1 MAEEE
6 KKPVY
11 AQIPVLSK
19 VNIGGKVY
27 WLKDKDAR
35 SVIDTIYGD
44 YLKSSDKAALQ
55 EAIDA
60 KVAKT
65 DYDTKVAALEAEDV
79 RIAGLVATEQQ
90 RATGVEKT
98 LDDRLKVVEGDIN
111 AGTKIKEG
119 EKLLQR
125 NEKKE
130 LFTDLCVDIKTETVN
145 EKSATFIVIYG
156 DSGKTKEIS
165 RVNANAFVKD
175 GMLKSATYDA
185 KTHILTLTFNTDSG
199 KTDPINV
206 DLGTLVDTYTAGDG
220 LYFSDEGDHNFAI
233 KIATDSES
241 FLSVDANGL
250 KVSGISTAISTAVG
264 NAKTE
269 LEGKI
274 SAEATRATDAETAL
288 AGRLTVIEGTGEGSI
303 KAAVKAEQTRA
314 TAAESALSGRIDTL
328 ATSSHTHANKE
339 VLDGITSTQVSNWDN
354 EVGAKTLI
362 TEEAAARDQGDKD
375 TLKAAKD
382 HAEDLIK
389 KLDSENNG
397 AHTHTVSA
405 SGKITP
411 NLTKT
416 EKYLTA
422 SAAGVDLT
430 VTDSD
435 TFVKA
440 VGKSTQGLAVAE
452 YVNSIT
458 TAAQTFNDITL
469 SVGAE
474 NSEDAECLTFV
485 QTSKSFD
492 SIASFGKANA
502 ATGKLAADAGL
513 AQVMTDVSVAET
525 GTAVGSVVVKS
536 QPTITLSVAD
546 SSSTPGSIKYVEEVV
561 GAETA
566 VTVSGT
572 AASAGEHNHGI
583 VVNNA

>member
-1 MAEEE
+1 MAD
-6 KKPVY
+6 Y
-11 AQIPVLSK
+11 AKTPVLSK
-19 VNIGGKVY
+19 VNIGGKIY
-27 WLKDKDAR
+27 YLKDADAR
-35 SVIDTIYGD
+35 KVIDTIYGD
-44 YLKSSDKAALQ
+44 YLKSSDKTALQ

-60 KVAKT
+60 KVAQT
-65 DYDTKVAALEAEDV
+65 DYDTKVAALAKEDE
-79 RIAGLVATEQQ
+79 RIAKLVADETT

-98 LDDRLKVVEGDIN
+98 LSNRLDAVDEVID

-125 NEKKE
+125 NENKE
-130 LFTDLCVDIKTETVN
+130 LFTDLTVDIKTETVN
-145 EKSATFIVIYG
+145 EKSTTFIVIYG

-165 RVNANAFVKD
+165 KVNANAFVKD
-175 GMLKSATYDA
+175 GLLESATYNA
-185 KTHILTLTFNTDSG
+185 NTHILTLTFNTDAG
-199 KTDPINV
+199 KSAIDV

-220 LYFSDEGDHNFAI
+220 LYFSDEGNHNFAI
-233 KIATDSES
+233 KIATGSEE

-250 KVSGISTAISTAVG
+250 KISGIAAAISS
-264 NAKTE
+264 AKSD

-274 SAEATRATDAETAL
+274 SAEKTRAEAAENAL
-288 AGRLTVIEGTGEGSI
+288 DVRLDVIEGTGEGSI
-303 KAAVKAEQTRA
+303 KAAVKAEQDRA
-314 TAAESALSGRIDTL
+314 TGVESALSGRIDTL
-328 ATSSHTHANKE
+328 ATSSHTHANKT
-339 VLDGITSTQVSNWDN
+339 VLDGITSTQVSNWDS
-354 EVGAKTLI
+354 EVGAKADIAAEAETRAQKDAETL
-362 TEEAAARDQGDKD
+362 RD
-375 TLKAAKD
+375 AKS
-382 HAEDLIK
+382 HAE
-389 KLDSENNG
+389 KLVSELESKNNG

-435 TFVKA
+435 TFVKG

-452 YVNSIT
+452 YVKSI
-458 TAAQTFNDITL
+458 AAVAQTFNDITI
-469 SVGAE
+469 SVGGEGA
-474 NSEDAECLTFV
+474 DPECLTFV

-492 SIASFGKANA
+492 SLGTVGKANA

-536 QPTITLSVAD
+536 QPTITLSVAN
-546 SSSTPGSIKYVEEVV
+546 SSTSGSIKYVEEVV

-572 AASAGEHNHGI
+572 AAEAGEHKH
-583 VVNNA
+583 VVGKIDNASAK

>member
-1 MAEEE
+1 MAN
-6 KKPVY
+6 Y
-11 AQIPVLSK
+11 TQIPVLSK

-27 WLKDKDAR
+27 YLKDADAR
-35 SVIDTIYGD
+35 KVIDTIYGD
-44 YLKSSDKAALQ
+44 YLKSSDKTALQ
-55 EAIDA
+55 EAINA
-60 KVAKT
+60 KVAQT
-65 DYDTKVAALEAEDV
+65 DYDTKVAALEKEDA
-79 RIAGLVATEQQ
+79 RIAKLVADETT
-90 RATGVEKT
+90 RATGVETT
-98 LDDRLKVVEGDIN
+98 LKERIDGIDTVID

-119 EKLLQR
+119 EKLIQK
-125 NEKKE
+125 NESKE
-130 LFTDLCVDIKTETVN
+130 LFTDLCVDIKKETEG
-145 EKSATFIVIYG
+145 TFIIIYG

-175 GMLKSATYDA
+175 GMLDSATYNA
-185 KTHILTLTFNTDSG
+185 KTHILTLTFNTAAG
-199 KTDPINV
+199 KTEPINV

-220 LYFSDEGDHNFAI
+220 LYFSDEGNHNFAI

-241 FLSVDANGL
+241 FLSVGANGL

-274 SAEATRATDAETAL
+274 SDEVTRAEAAENAL
-288 AGRLTVIEGTGEGSI
+288 DVRLDVIEGEGEGSI
-303 KAAVKAEQTRA
+303 KKAVKDERDRA
-314 TAAESALSGRIDTL
+314 TGVEGELSGRINTL
-328 ATSSHTHANKE
+328 ATASHTHANKT

-354 EVGAKTLI
+354 EVGAKADI
-362 TEEAAARDQGDKD
+362 AAEAATRAQEDAATLRD
-375 TLKAAKD
+375 AKS
-382 HAEDLIK
+382 HAEGLVDKLI
-389 KLDSENNG
+389 SENNG
-397 AHTHTVSA
+397 VHSHTVSA

-440 VGKSTQGLAVAE
+440 VGTSTQGLAVAE

-458 TAAQTFNDITL
+458 TAAQTFNDITI
-469 SVGAE
+469 SVGEGA
-474 NSEDAECLTFV
+474 DAECLTFT
-485 QTSKSFD
+485 QTSKNFN
-492 SIASFGKANA
+492 SIDSFGKANA
-502 ATGKLAADAGL
+502 ATGKLSAGDGL
-513 AQVMTDVSVAET
+513 AQVMTNVSVTET

-536 QPTITLSVAD
+536 QPTITLSVAN
-546 SSSTPGSIKYVEEVV
+546 SSTSGSIKYVEEVV

-572 AASAGEHNHGI
+572 AAEAGSHNHGI
-583 VVNNA
+583 KVDTSAQ

>member
-1 MAEEE
+1 MAN
-6 KKPVY
+6 Y
-11 AQIPVLSK
+11 TQIPVLSK

-27 WLKDKDAR
+27 YLKDADAR
-35 SVIDTIYGD
+35 KVIDTIYGD
-44 YLKSSDKAALQ
+44 YLKSSDKTALQ
-55 EAIDA
+55 EAINA
-60 KVAKT
+60 KVAQT
-65 DYDTKVAALEAEDV
+65 DYDTKVAALEKEDA
-79 RIAGLVATEQQ
+79 RIAKLVADETT
-90 RATGVEKT
+90 RATGVETT
-98 LDDRLKVVEGDIN
+98 LKERIDGIDTVID

-119 EKLLQR
+119 EKLIQK
-125 NEKKE
+125 NESKE
-130 LFTDLCVDIKTETVN
+130 LFTDLCVDIKKETEG
-145 EKSATFIVIYG
+145 TFIIIYG

-175 GMLKSATYDA
+175 GMLDSATYNA
-185 KTHILTLTFNTDSG
+185 KTHILTLTFNTAAG
-199 KTDPINV
+199 KTEPINV

-220 LYFSDEGDHNFAI
+220 LYFSDEGNHNFAI

-241 FLSVDANGL
+241 FLSVGANGL

-274 SAEATRATDAETAL
+274 SDEVTRAEAAENAL
-288 AGRLTVIEGTGEGSI
+288 DVRLDVIEGEGEGSI
-303 KAAVKAEQTRA
+303 KKAVKDERDRA
-314 TAAESALSGRIDTL
+314 TGVEGELSGRINTL
-328 ATSSHTHANKE
+328 ATASHTHANKT

-354 EVGAKTLI
+354 EVGAKADI
-362 TEEAAARDQGDKD
+362 AAEAATRAQEDAATLRD
-375 TLKAAKD
+375 AKS
-382 HAEDLIK
+382 HAEGLVDKLI
-389 KLDSENNG
+389 SENNG
-397 AHTHTVSA
+397 VHSHTVSA

-440 VGKSTQGLAVAE
+440 VGTSTQGLAVAE

-458 TAAQTFNDITL
+458 TAAQTFNDITI
-469 SVGAE
+469 SVGEGA
-474 NSEDAECLTFV
+474 DAECLTFT
-485 QTSKSFD
+485 QTSKNFN
-492 SIASFGKANA
+492 SIDSFGKANA
-502 ATGKLAADAGL
+502 ATGKLSAGDGL
-513 AQVMTDVSVAET
+513 AQVMTNVSVTET

-536 QPTITLSVAD
+536 QPTITLSVAN
-546 SSSTPGSIKYVEEVV
+546 SSTSGSIKYVEEVV

-572 AASAGEHNHGI
+572 AAEAGEHNHGI
-583 VVNNA
+583 KVDTSAQ

>member
-19 VNIGGKVY
+19 VNIGGKIY
-27 WLKDKDAR
+27 YLKDADAR

-60 KVAKT
+60 KVAQT
-65 DYDTKVAALEAEDV
+65 DYDTKVAALAKEDA
-79 RIAGLVATEQQ
+79 RIAKLVADETT
-90 RATGVEKT
+90 RATGEETTIKE
-98 LDDRLKVVEGDIN
+98 RLNAVEGNIN

-119 EKLLQR
+119 EKLIQK
-125 NEKKE
+125 NESKE

-145 EKSATFIVIYG
+145 EKSTTFIVIYG

-175 GMLKSATYDA
+175 GLLESATYNA
-185 KTHILTLTFNTDSG
+185 NTHILTLTFNTDAG
-199 KTDPINV
+199 KSAIDV

-220 LYFSDEGDHNFAI
+220 LYFSDEGNHNFAI
-233 KIATDSES
+233 KIATGSEE

-250 KVSGISTAISTAVG
+250 KISGIGAAISTAVG

-274 SAEATRATDAETAL
+274 SAEAERATNKENAL
-288 AGRLTVIEGTGEGSI
+288 AGRLDIIEGEGEGSI
-303 KAAVKAEQTRA
+303 KKAVKDEQDRA
-314 TAAESALSGRIDTL
+314 TGAESALSGRIDTL
-328 ATSSHTHANKE
+328 ATSSHTHDNKT
-339 VLDGITSTQVSNWDN
+339 VLDGITSDKVSSWDH
-354 EVGAKTLI
+354 EVGAKAEIAAEAETRAQKDAETL
-362 TEEAAARDQGDKD
+362 RD
-375 TLKAAKD
+375 AKS
-382 HAEDLIK
+382 HAEGLIN
-389 KLDSENNG
+389 KLISENDG
-397 AHTHTVSA
+397 AHTHEVSA
-405 SGKITP
+405 SGTITP

-435 TFVKA
+435 TFVKS
-440 VGKSTQGLAVAE
+440 VGTSTQGLAVAE
-452 YVNSIT
+452 YVNSV
-458 TAAQTFNDITL
+458 AAVAQTFNDITI
-469 SVGAE
+469 SVGGEGA
-474 NSEDAECLTFV
+474 DPECLTFV

-492 SIASFGKANA
+492 SLGTVGKANA
-502 ATGKLAADAGL
+502 ATGKLAADGGL
-513 AQVMTDVSVAET
+513 AQVMTNVSVT
-525 GTAVGSVVVKS
+525 GTGKAVGSVVVKS

-546 SSSTPGSIKYVEEVV
+546 SSTSGSIKYVEEVV

-572 AASAGEHNHGI
+572 AAEAGSHKHVIRPDTSAQ
-583 VVNNA
+583 

>member
-6 KKPVY
+6 KKPAY

-19 VNIGGKVY
+19 VNIGGKIY
-27 WLKDKDAR
+27 YLKDADAR
-35 SVIDTIYGD
+35 KVIDTIYGD
-44 YLKSSDKAALQ
+44 YLKSSDKTALQ

-60 KVAKT
+60 KVAQT
-65 DYDTKVAALEAEDV
+65 DYDTKVAALAKEDA
-79 RIAGLVATEQQ
+79 RIAKLVADETT
-90 RATGVEKT
+90 RATGVETT
-98 LDDRLKVVEGDIN
+98 LDERITAIDGIID
-111 AGTKIKEG
+111 AGTKIKAG
-119 EKLLQR
+119 EKLIQK
-125 NEKKE
+125 NENKE
-130 LFTDLCVDIKTETVN
+130 LFTDLTVDIKTEKVN
-145 EKSATFIVIYG
+145 EKNTTFIVIYG

-175 GMLKSATYDA
+175 GLLESATYNA
-185 KTHILTLTFNTDSG
+185 NTHILTLTFNTDAG
-199 KTDPINV
+199 KSAIDV

-220 LYFSDEGDHNFAI
+220 LYFSDEGNHNFAI
-233 KIATDSES
+233 KIATDSEE

-250 KVSGISTAISTAVG
+250 KISGIAAAISS
-264 NAKTE
+264 AKSD

-274 SAEATRATDAETAL
+274 SAEKTRAEAAENAL
-288 AGRLTVIEGTGEGSI
+288 DVRLDVIEGTGEGSI
-303 KAAVKAEQTRA
+303 KAAVKAEQDRA

-328 ATSSHTHANKE
+328 ATSSHTHANKT

-440 VGKSTQGLAVAE
+440 VGISKQGLAVAE
-452 YVNSIT
+452 YVNNIEEV
-458 TAAQTFNDITL
+458 AQTFNDITI
-469 SVGAE
+469 SVGGEGA
-474 NSEDAECLTFV
+474 DPECLTFV
-485 QTSKSFD
+485 QTSKNFKSVG
-492 SIASFGKANA
+492 SVGKANA
-502 ATGKLAADAGL
+502 ATGKLATGDGL
-513 AQVMTDVSVAET
+513 AQVMTNVSVTET

-536 QPTITLSVAD
+536 QPTITLSVAN
-546 SSSTPGSIKYVEEVV
+546 SSTSGSIKYVEEVV

-572 AASAGEHNHGI
+572 AAEAGSHNHGI
-583 VVNNA
+583 KVDTSAS

>member
-6 KKPVY
+6 KKPAY
-11 AQIPVLSK
+11 AQTPVLSK

-27 WLKDKDAR
+27 YLKDADAR
-35 SVIDTIYGD
+35 KVIDTIYGD

-55 EAIDA
+55 SAIDA

-65 DYDTKVAALEAEDV
+65 DYDTKVAALETEDV
-79 RIAGLVATEQQ
+79 RIAGLVTAEQQ
-90 RATGVEKT
+90 RATGAEKT
-98 LDDRLKVVEGDIN
+98 LGDKIDAVSKIVN
-111 AGTKIKEG
+111 DGTKIADG
-119 EKLLQR
+119 EKLIQR

-130 LFTDLCVDIKTETVN
+130 LFTDLCVDIKKET
-145 EKSATFIVIYG
+145 KGTFIVIYG

-165 RVNANAFVKD
+165 KVNANAFVKD
-175 GMLKSATYDA
+175 GLLESATYNA
-185 KTHILTLTFNTDSG
+185 NTHILTLTFNTDAG
-199 KTDPINV
+199 KSAIDV

-220 LYFSDEGDHNFAI
+220 LYFSDEGHHNFAI

-250 KVSGISTAISTAVG
+250 KISGIAAAISS
-264 NAKTE
+264 AKSD

-274 SAEATRATDAETAL
+274 GAEKTRAEAAENAL
-288 AGRLTVIEGTGEGSI
+288 DVRLDVIEGEGEGSI
-303 KAAVKAEQTRA
+303 KAAVKAEQDRA
-314 TAAESALSGRIDTL
+314 TGAESALSNRIDTL
-328 ATSSHTHANKE
+328 STASHTHANKT
-339 VLDGITSTQVSNWDN
+339 VLDGITSDKVSSWDN

-362 TEEAAARDQGDKD
+362 AEEAAARAQGDKD

-382 HAEDLIK
+382 HAEGLID
-389 KLDSENNG
+389 KLTSENNG
-397 AHTHTVSA
+397 VHTHTVSA

-440 VGKSTQGLAVAE
+440 VGTSKQGLAVAE
-452 YVNSIT
+452 YVNSVEEV
-458 TAAQTFNDITL
+458 AQTFNDITI
-469 SVGAE
+469 SVGGEGA
-474 NSEDAECLTFV
+474 DPECLTFV
-485 QTSKSFD
+485 QTSKNFKSVG
-492 SIASFGKANA
+492 SVGKANA
-502 ATGKLAADAGL
+502 ATGKLSTDSGL
-513 AQVMTDVSVAET
+513 DQVMTNVSVT
-525 GTAVGSVVVKS
+525 DSGTAVGSVVVKS

-546 SSSTPGSIKYVEEVV
+546 SSTSGSIKYVEEVV

-572 AASAGEHNHGI
+572 AAEAGSHNHGI
-583 VVNNA
+583 KVDTSAK